1 MLLFDTQQIGN
12 RLLAIRKRLGLTQ
25 SEAAELC
32 GLSGR
37 AYADI
42 ERGEVNMRIQT
53 VQRICRAFHITPDE
67 ILTAQRRRRR
77 RLRCWPH
84 ICSRWSRTKR
94 YLKLCI
100 LPICKFFLVC
110 GTLKEKPPPGGKEQH
125 MNEYE
130 VLIETVNP
138 CGGEAHAK
146 KEFKEVFAESPESY
160 VAQNGRYPV
169 IDSGKNAAGDSV
181 ITTGDGK
188 GILIRYTFTE

>member
-67 ILTAQRRRRR
+67 ILTAENEPLAADQDALFA
-77 RLRCWPH
+77 RLQGCRPKETLISTADSSVKVCVIPTNEELA
-84 ICSRWSRTKR
+84 ICR
-94 YLKLCI
+94 
-100 LPICKFFLVC
+100 
-110 GTLKEKPPPGGKEQH
+110 
-125 MNEYE
+125 
-130 VLIETVNP
+130 ETVKLV
-138 CGGEAHAK
+138 G
-146 KEFKEVFAESPESY
+146 
-160 VAQNGRYPV
+160 
-169 IDSGKNAAGDSV
+169 
-181 ITTGDGK
+181 
-188 GILIRYTFTE
+188 